1 MDKKYAENVT
11 GWIVLFLIICV
22 IFGSLY
28 LIVSKQL
35 DSRLNEKCIESNK
48 TYLNVCSKP
57 EAVCISF
64 CGNLAEIKDIVT
76 EFGGL
81 GK

>member
-1 MDKKYAENVT
+1 MDKKYASNMMLWTVF
-11 GWIVLFLIICV
+11 FLVICV

-35 DSRLNEKCIESNK
+35 DSKLNLKCIETNK

-76 EFGGL
+76 EFGGI